1 MSAIST
7 DDQLRIQAYLLKLTD
22 ALRPLEDPVEIQ
34 VVAQRVLALELDA
47 DRVAY
52 AEDLGDG
59 VHVQLTRDW
68 SNRGPTLTGR
78 YRYADYGYELLRA
91 LRDGRSSV
99 RPDIQSDPSL
109 TPEEKAAHAKLGL
122 GATLNVPL
130 VKNGGLVAILA
141 VHYAG
146 PHQFTETEIALTEAT
161 AERTWSSVERARAEA
176 ALRQNEEKYRELFS
190 SMDQGYCIIQML
202 YEGDE
207 AVDWRY
213 LEVNAAFERHNGL
226 HNATGKT
233 IKEMTPDI
241 ERKWIDI
248 YNRVAVTGESLR
260 FEENSAALAD
270 RTFDLYAFRVGR
282 PETRQVAVLF
292 QDISAQKRAQAALR
306 ASEERFRKFAAA
318 SSDALWIRDAK
329 TLAVE
334 FASEAMETVL
344 GISPDAARADARALD
359 AMIVPEDRADVMTNV
374 EAILSG
380 EAVVHDYR
388 ILRPSD
394 GAFRWIRST
403 GFPLLDDLGQ
413 VERIA
418 GFSTDITD
426 ARISAEHQAVLLAEL
441 QHRVR
446 NIMAVIRSIATRSG
460 ASADSVASYQS
471 LLTGRLTALAR
482 VQALLTRRTENGSTL
497 GTMIEEEI
505 APHAP
510 LPGQV
515 TLDGPVIELGPK
527 AIEVLT
533 LAIHEL
539 TTNAAKYGAL
549 SLPQGRLAITWSK
562 FMRDQTPWL
571 RVDWQETGLTDLAS
585 PQRRGFGSELIE
597 RRIPYELAGTGQMH
611 FPPTGLRCELEFPL
625 TEKASI
631 LETTSPAHIVVH
643 GGSLDLA
650 DAPDLT
656 GQRILVSED
665 DYLLASDLA
674 SALRRAGATVL
685 GPVASEADA
694 LEDIE
699 GQPIDAAVLDIN
711 LGTGIGFGLAA
722 HLKARG
728 VPFLFLTGYDTDMMP
743 PDYADVLQLQKPA
756 SLLTVVQSVHR
767 LVSPAPPSSRQ

>member
-1 MSAIST
+1 MIGQPPAGARLQIE
-7 DDQLRIQAYLLKLTD
+7 AYLLKLTD
-22 ALRPLEDPVEIQ
+22 AIRQLDDPVEIQ

-68 SNRGPTLTGR
+68 TNRGPSLAGR
-78 YRYADYGYELLRA
+78 YRYADYGIELMTA
-91 LRDGRSSV
+91 LLAGRSSI
-99 RPDIQSDPSL
+99 RPDIQADPSL
-109 TPEEKAAHAKLGL
+109 SPAEKAAHATLGL

-141 VHYAG
+141 VHFAG
-146 PHQFTETEIALTEAT
+146 PHDFTETEVAVTEAT
-161 AERTWSSVERARAEA
+161 AERTWAAVERARAEA

-202 YEGDE
+202 YDGKK

-213 LEVNAAFERHNGL
+213 IEVNAAFERHNGL
-226 HNATGKT
+226 HDATGKT
-233 IKEMTPDI
+233 IKELTPDI
-241 ERKWIDI
+241 EEKWIEI
-248 YNRVAVTGESLR
+248 YDRVAVTGESLR
-260 FEENSAALAD
+260 FEENSSALED

-292 QDISAQKRAQAALR
+292 QDISEQKRAQAALR
-306 ASEERFRKFAAA
+306 ASEERFRKFADA

-334 FASEAMETVL
+334 FASQAMETVL

-359 AMIVPEDRADVMTNV
+359 AMILPEDRPDVMANV
-374 EAILSG
+374 AAIRRG

-403 GFPLLDDLGQ
+403 GFPLLDNLGQ

-426 ARISAEHQAVLLAEL
+426 ARISTEHQAVLLAEL

-446 NIMAVIRSIATRSG
+446 NIMAVIRSIASRS
-460 ASADSVASYQS
+460 ASTADSVASYQS
-471 LLTGRLTALAR
+471 LLAGRLTALAR
-482 VQALLTRRTENGSTL
+482 VQALLTRSTETGTIL
-497 GTMIEEEI
+497 GTMIEEEVS
-505 APHAP
+505 AHAP
-510 LPGQV
+510 QPGQV
-515 TLDGPVIELGPK
+515 TLDGPPIELGPK

-549 SLPQGRLAITWSK
+549 AVPHGKLTIRWTQQVRRGT
-562 FMRDQTPWL
+562 DWL
-571 RVDWQETGLTDLAS
+571 HIDWQESGLTDLS
-585 PQRRGFGSELIE
+585 EPRRRGFGSELIE
-597 RRIPYELAGTGQMH
+597 RRIPYELDGTGEMQ
-611 FPPTGLRCELEFPL
+611 FSPTGLRCTLEFPL
-625 TEKASI
+625 PEKASI
-631 LETTSPAHIVVH
+631 LDTASPTPVSVH

-650 DAPDLT
+650 QAPNLS
-656 GQRILVSED
+656 GYRILVSED
-665 DYLLASDLA
+665 DYLLASDV
-674 SALRRAGATVL
+674 STALRRAGATVI
-685 GPVASEADA
+685 GPFADEMRA
-694 LEDIE
+694 KESAE
-699 GQPIDAAVLDIN
+699 TEHPDAAILDIN
-711 LGTGIGFGLAA
+711 LGTGAGFGLAA
-722 HLKARG
+722 YLGERAT
-728 VPFLFLTGYDTDMMP
+728 PFLFLTGYDTEIIP
-743 PDYADVLQLQKPA
+743 PGLAGITQIQKPA
-756 SLLTVVQSVHR
+756 SLLKVVQAVHR
-767 LVSPAPPSSRQ
+767 LLRPTET